1 MPQLSPRS
9 ECLLQLIIAQLAAL
23 LQLTQLWTVLG
34 ALTPA
39 VDPAA
44 NVADAAN
51 VTEDDSS
58 QRVLAGD
65 LSVAPDKFL
74 DNSSVSVLV
83 LRPIALAW
91 CRPVFRSSDV

>member
-1 MPQLSPRS
+1 M
-9 ECLLQLIIAQLAAL
+9 AL
-23 LQLTQLWTVLG
+23 LQLAQLWTVLG
-34 ALTPA
+34 GLTP

-44 NVADAAN
+44 TVADAAN
-51 VTEDDSS
+51 VTEDDNS
-58 QRVLAGD
+58 QRVLAVD